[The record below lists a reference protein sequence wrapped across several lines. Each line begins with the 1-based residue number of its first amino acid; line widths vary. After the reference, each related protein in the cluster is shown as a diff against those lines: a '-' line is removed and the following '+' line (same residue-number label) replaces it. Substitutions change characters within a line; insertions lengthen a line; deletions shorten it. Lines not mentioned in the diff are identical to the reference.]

1 MFDAED
7 AGFNLFRGRIV
18 TPQGIID
25 GTVEVEGGRI
35 IAVRAGQRAGRGW
48 IWVPTTLSLASL
60 TCTPIISNV
69 MSFRARV

>member
-35 IAVRAGQRAGRGW
+35 IAVRAGQRAGRRRPLSTRRAARRRGW
-48 IWVPTTLSLASL
+48 PSL
-60 TCTPIISNV
+60 
-69 MSFRARV
+69 RAAPR

>member
-1 MFDAED
+1 MTQEITMFDAED

-35 IAVRAGQRAGRGW
+35 IAVRAGQRAGGSGLDMGADYLIPWHR
-48 IWVPTTLSLASL
+48 
-60 TCTPIISNV
+60 
-69 MSFRARV
+69 